1 VSELG
6 ENVFGL
12 DGEAGMTA
20 TGRSETSSRSP
31 GILKATFTVVAL
43 TIVGRT
49 LGLIKGPVLAWIFG
63 ADASFDALVV
73 ALFVPTMFFS
83 FVRIPLRACFIPFF
97 SEKLENEGEESAWQL
112 ANVFNSG
119 MVLVFVAATALCIVF
134 SPALAWII
142 APRFGDVQH
151 ALAARMTRI
160 TSLSVLFLGLS
171 VLATNIWHCYKR
183 FAIPASVRMVNHVVV
198 ITALVLLSGH
208 AAPEQRMYWLA
219 WAVVAGALAR
229 PVVQAGII
237 LKKKRFVRFRIDFRD
252 PVLSQMAVV
261 AFPLIIGSAGA
272 KLDSLVDKMFAST
285 LFEGVISVLFYAE
298 AVASV
303 PREIFLFA
311 IPVVLFPF
319 FSSSAGRG
327 DHEEIGKKLS
337 TALRFTFFFMFP
349 MAVGLFLLRVPLVT
363 AMYQRGEF
371 DAASTSLTAAV
382 LPFYAIGI
390 SFMAA
395 GQLIPAVFY
404 SMKNTR
410 TPVAIGLFRVV
421 LKIGLC
427 LLLIGPMSYKGL
439 VLATSISH
447 IVKLVLLV
455 SFVPN
460 IVWGDMRAPMLKSAA
475 RSLLASAIMAPA
487 VYGTQLL
494 IRPFCPAATFS
505 GAVAEFAVCV
515 AIGAAA
521 YFVIQTLFR
530 SEEVTFLFRTAT
542 RAVAGKVR
550 RKS

>member
-1 VSELG
+1 MSELG

-97 SEKLENEGEESAWQL
+97 SEKLEN
-112 ANVFNSG
+112 G

-311 IPVVLFPF
+311 IPVVL
-319 FSSSAGRG
+319 
-327 DHEEIGKKLS
+327 L
-337 TALRFTFFFMFP
+337 
-349 MAVGLFLLRVPLVT
+349 
-363 AMYQRGEF
+363 YQ
-371 DAASTSLTAAV
+371 
-382 LPFYAIGI
+382 
-390 SFMAA
+390 
-395 GQLIPAVFY
+395 
-404 SMKNTR
+404 
-410 TPVAIGLFRVV
+410 
-421 LKIGLC
+421 
-427 LLLIGPMSYKGL
+427 
-439 VLATSISH
+439 AT
-447 IVKLVLLV
+447 
-455 SFVPN
+455 
-460 IVWGDMRAPMLKSAA
+460 
-475 RSLLASAIMAPA
+475 
-487 VYGTQLL
+487 YG
-494 IRPFCPAATFS
+494 
-505 GAVAEFAVCV
+505 
-515 AIGAAA
+515 
-521 YFVIQTLFR
+521 
-530 SEEVTFLFRTAT
+530 
-542 RAVAGKVR
+542 
-550 RKS
+550 